1 MTKYW
6 INGVLADQVSIN
18 DRGLSYGDGLFETI
32 AVIDGK
38 PHLFDQHLDRLRLGL
53 ERLKFPDGTIDTV
66 KKDIQALSLSGNQTL
81 KLTVTRGLGERG
93 YKLPATCVPTRIIS
107 LAESSDFAQQRQQG
121 ISVRLCQQRLGHN
134 PILAGIKH
142 LNRLEQV
149 LARSEWSDSDITEG
163 IVSDLDGN
171 LVEGTM
177 SNLFWVHEGVLY
189 TPKIDQSGVKGVM
202 RDRLIELADQLSLV
216 VVEGNYPESV
226 LDSAEEV
233 FICNSLIGIWPVI
246 TIDGKPVSIGPITR
260 DLQLLLSKE
269 MSC

>member
-1 MTKYW
+1 MAKYW

-38 PHLFDQHLDRLRLGL
+38 PHLFDQHLGRLQLGL
-53 ERLKFPDGTIDTV
+53 ERLKFPEGTIDAV
-66 KKDIQALSLSGNQTL
+66 KKDIKALSFSGNQTL

-93 YKLPATCVPTRIIS
+93 YKLPAACLPTRITS
-107 LAESSDFAQQRQQG
+107 LSDSPDFSQQREQG
-121 ISVRLCQQRLGHN
+121 VAVRLCLQRLGLN
-134 PILAGIKH
+134 PALAGIKH

-149 LARSEWSDSDITEG
+149 LARSEWSDPDIAEG
-163 IVSDLDGN
+163 FVSDLDGN

-177 SNLFWVHEGVLY
+177 SNLFWVHEGLLY
-189 TPKIDQSGVKGVM
+189 TPKIERSGVRGVM
-202 RDRLIELADQLSLV
+202 RDHLIELADKLSV
-216 VVEGNYPESV
+216 KVIEGFYPETV
-226 LDSAEEV
+226 LDSAEEI

-246 TIDGKPVSIGPITR
+246 TIDCKPLSVGPITR

>member
-38 PHLFDQHLDRLRLGL
+38 PHLFDQHMERLQIGLD
-53 ERLKFPDGTIDTV
+53 RLKFPEGTIEAV
-66 KKDIQALSLSGNQTL
+66 KNDIQALSFSGNQTL

-93 YKLPATCVPTRIIS
+93 YKLPATCVPARIIS
-107 LAESSDFAQQRQQG
+107 LSDSADFAQQRQQG
-121 ISVRLCQQRLGHN
+121 VSVRLCQQRLGLN
-134 PILAGIKH
+134 PVLAGIKH

-149 LARSEWSDSDITEG
+149 LARSEWSDPDIAEG
-163 IVSDLDGN
+163 FVSDLDGN

-177 SNLFWVHEGVLY
+177 SNLFWVQDGVLY
-189 TPKIDQSGVKGVM
+189 TPKIDLSGVKGVM
-202 RDRLIELADQLSLV
+202 RDRLIVLANELS
-216 VVEGNYPESV
+216 VEVIEGGYPESV

-246 TIDGKPVSIGPITR
+246 TIDGKPLNIGPITR

>member
-38 PHLFDQHLDRLRLGL
+38 PHLFDQHLVRLQLGL
-53 ERLKFPDGTIDTV
+53 ERLKFPDGTIDAV
-66 KKDIQALSLSGNQTL
+66 KKDIQALNLSGNQTL

-107 LAESSDFAQQRQQG
+107 LADSSNFTQQRQQG
-121 ISVRLCQQRLGHN
+121 VSVRLCQQRLGLN
-134 PILAGIKH
+134 PALAGIKH

-149 LARSEWSDSDITEG
+149 LARSEWSDPDIAEG
-163 IVSDLDGN
+163 FVSDLDGN
-171 LVEGTM
+171 LIEGTM
-177 SNLFWVHEGVLY
+177 SNLFWVNEGMLY
-189 TPKIDQSGVKGVM
+189 TPKIDRSGVKGVM

-226 LDSAEEV
+226 LESADEI

-246 TIDGKPVSIGPITR
+246 TIDGKSLSVGPITR